1 MCSLRALK
9 WSMITRDS
17 FDSKHHW
24 MKERPQDF
32 LRFTYSKWEEQPQCL
47 AETPKKSSLSEERPE
62 SRWRPGLI
70 SSQVSP
76 HFHGSRKSCFNRKH
90 SRKHKGWKGQ
100 APWLLLFFL
109 TCLFLITLPL
119 CETKPHLY
127 NITARDGWEERIW
140 KGCGRD
146 HSLCATWGLFWFC
159 LPQSQHWAMVGYSL
173 YGQTKDPDLHI
184 NTLSEQTVPHFC
196 LVPRRELVSD
206 FPLCP
211 LL

>member
-1 MCSLRALK
+1 MFDTTWEIQPTTVCCSFLSLFIKTKAVVCSLRALK

-47 AETPKKSSLSEERPE
+47 AEMPKKSSLSEERPE

-90 SRKHKGWKGQ
+90 SREHKGWKGQ

-127 NITARDGWEERIW
+127 NITARDGWEGRIW

-146 HSLCATWGLFWFC
+146 HSLCATWGAVL
-159 LPQSQHWAMVGYSL
+159 
-173 YGQTKDPDLHI
+173 I
-184 NTLSEQTVPHFC
+184 LSATVSA
-196 LVPRRELVSD
+196 LSNGRL
-206 FPLCP
+206 
-211 LL
+211 